1 MNTKPLEYNYWFRLF
16 RCYLFVQRMD
26 NGFVKIWSENKKTL
40 LFEQYELKY
49 KLEGEQL
56 SYIK

>member
-1 MNTKPLEYNYWFRLF
+1 
-16 RCYLFVQRMD
+16 MD